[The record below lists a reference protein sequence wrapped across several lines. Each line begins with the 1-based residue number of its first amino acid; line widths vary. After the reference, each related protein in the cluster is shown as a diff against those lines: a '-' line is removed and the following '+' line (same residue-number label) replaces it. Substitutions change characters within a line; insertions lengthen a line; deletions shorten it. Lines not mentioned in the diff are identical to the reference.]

1 MKYLL
6 LLFSFTFH
14 GQILHHHMLSSQGQ
28 SAKMTNGLI
37 VKQTVGQQ
45 SVTGSSSKTHKV
57 MQGFQQSLWGKYIN
71 SNEIATPEA
80 ITAVTYPNPF
90 TETINF
96 QFSKPINEV
105 VSIFIF
111 DITGRI
117 IFNQNKK
124 VVDHLLTIDLSGVP
138 SSEYLVRL
146 ITTKL
151 NYYTKIIKK

>member
-1 MKYLL
+1 
-6 LLFSFTFH
+6 
-14 GQILHHHMLSSQGQ
+14 MLSAQGQ
-28 SAKMTNGLI
+28 STKMSNGFT
-37 VKQTVGQQ
+37 VKQTIGQQ
-45 SVTGSSSKTHKV
+45 SITGSSSKTHKV
-57 MQGFQQSLWGKYIN
+57 IQGFQQSLWSKYIN
-71 SNEIATPEA
+71 SNVNDTPESINA
-80 ITAVTYPNPF
+80 FAYPNPF

-105 VSIFIF
+105 VSVFIF

-117 IFNQNKK
+117 IYNQNKK
-124 VVDHLLTIDLSGVP
+124 VDNQLLTIDLSGVP